1 MRLRTKIHRVRLGR
15 DEYRVITPARQTAG
29 AFLHASPGSWF
40 MDLHVDRRGAE
51 DLATVWALA
60 ARSQRSLIHLPLRA
74 NTGPTGLPDVPAEDR
89 LDLLLAHHSL
99 GFPPSRWKEVRA
111 RLGAGIP
118 HTVDLPAT
126 DFPPEEA
133 IDYERHNF
141 TGRRDQ
147 LRFAGAA
154 HTLVVTGSPT
164 AFRWTGSLLHGL
176 SREAP
181 GWRIGRRSDAHY
193 CGTLTHGG
201 WGSGRAA
208 KGVPGGLHVTYAHR
222 WRAR

>member
-1 MRLRTKIHRVRLGR
+1 MRLRTEIHRVRLGR
-15 DEYRVITPARQTAG
+15 DEYRVITPAWRTAG
-29 AFLHASPGSWF
+29 ASLYAGPGGWS
-40 MDLHVDRRGAE
+40 MELYLDREGAE

-60 ARSQRSLIHLPLRA
+60 ARSRRSLVHLPLRA
-74 NTGPTGLPDVPAEDR
+74 GTGPAGLPPVPSEDR
-89 LDLLLAHHSL
+89 LDLLLVHHSL

-111 RLGAGIP
+111 RLGAGTP

-133 IDYERHNF
+133 IDHERRNF
-141 TGRRDQ
+141 VGWRDE

-154 HTLVVTGSPT
+154 HTLVITGSPT
-164 AFRWTGSLLHGL
+164 AFRLTGSQLHAL

-181 GWRIGRRSDAHY
+181 GRRFGCRPDAHD
-193 CGTLTHGG
+193 CLTLTHEG

-208 KGVPGGLHVTYAHR
+208 KGVPGSLHITYA
-222 WRAR
+222 WRAE

>member
-15 DEYRVITPARQTAG
+15 DEYRVITPARRTAG
-29 AFLHASPGSWF
+29 VTLSTDPYAWWMELH
-40 MDLHVDRRGAE
+40 LDRQGAE
-51 DLATVWALA
+51 DLATAWALA
-60 ARSQRSLIHLPLRA
+60 ARSRRSLIHLPLRA
-74 NTGPTGLPDVPAEDR
+74 NTGPAGQPDVPPDQR
-89 LDLLLAHHSL
+89 LDLLLVHHSL

-126 DFPPEEA
+126 DFPPDEA
-133 IDYERHNF
+133 IDYERHHF
-141 TGRRDQ
+141 AGWRDE

-164 AFRWTGSLLHGL
+164 AFRWTGSWLHGL

-181 GWRIGRRSDAHY
+181 GLSPGTHHCITLRHEGSRRS
-193 CGTLTHGG
+193 T
-201 WGSGRAA
+201 RAA
-208 KGVPGGLHVTYAHR
+208 NGVPSSLHVTYDHGRQAD
-222 WRAR
+222 